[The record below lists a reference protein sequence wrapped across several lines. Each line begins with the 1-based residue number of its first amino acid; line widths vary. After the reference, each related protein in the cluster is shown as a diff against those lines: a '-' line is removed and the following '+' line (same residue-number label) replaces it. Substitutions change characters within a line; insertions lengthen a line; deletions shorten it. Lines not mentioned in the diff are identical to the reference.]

1 MNQKPIIRPQRS
13 FCACGSAFHRQIHN
27 LRSVGKSTRIFLA
40 ILLAGVCA
48 GTAWAQGDI
57 PSGTI
62 SGSGTGPYTYDLTF
76 SDSASATAAIGSVWY
91 GWLPPIYDYL
101 PATPTS
107 ASAPSGWNYTI
118 SDNSIEFFALSSS
131 FDIQPGGSLSGFSY
145 TATFSPATLASTP
158 AAAYSYAYLGAIE
171 GDAGKF
177 FSVTTV
183 VPEPS
188 IAALFGMSALG
199 LGFSRW
205 RRSCTTA

>member
-1 MNQKPIIRPQRS
+1 MNQKPNNPKQS
-13 FCACGSAFHRQIHN
+13 SLGQFLN
-27 LRSVGKSTRIFLA
+27 LRSTGKSARIFLA
-40 ILLAGVCA
+40 ILLAGTCA
-48 GTAWAQGDI
+48 GRVWAQGDI

-62 SGSGTGPYTYDLTF
+62 SGSGTGPSYTYDLTF

-118 SDNSIEFFALSSS
+118 SDNSIEFFASSS
-131 FDIQPGGSLSGFSY
+131 IFDIQPGSSLSGFSY
-145 TATFSPATLASTP
+145 TATFSPATLAGTP

-188 IAALFGMSALG
+188 TTAIFGMSALG
-199 LGFSRW
+199 LALGRW
-205 RRSCTTA
+205 RRLRAKA